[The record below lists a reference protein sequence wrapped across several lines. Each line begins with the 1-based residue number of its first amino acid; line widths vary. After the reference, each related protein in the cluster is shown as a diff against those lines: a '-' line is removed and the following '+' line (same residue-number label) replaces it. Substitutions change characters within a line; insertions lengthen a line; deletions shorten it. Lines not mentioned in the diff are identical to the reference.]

1 VDRMSKPK
9 ERAPAF
15 QFYPRQFSGD
25 DQVMAMDLDDIGAHI
40 LLMCNSGQNT
50 PMRIVTACKYCPKS
64 GPDGRRAR
72 VAITFPYPPIGRK
85 VTPLVAMVFAEEFRG
100 RASPG

>member
-1 VDRMSKPK
+1 VCS
-9 ERAPAF
+9 
-15 QFYPRQFSGD
+15 
-25 DQVMAMDLDDIGAHI
+25 VMAERPGNPLENGIEVRCPGCRH
-40 LLMCNSGQNT
+40 LLMVIWHSGQNT